1 MLDELLGRAEL
12 KAQIAD
18 LKEEKHHL
26 ERQLAAEEERRT
38 DAVRERQEAE
48 REVNRLEDRIEGL
61 EERVERL
68 SESKTER
75 DDLSVRTTQNVRGT
89 RRKDILDRIRS
100 VETDPEGALTA
111 MVTETVPDAIK
122 RSLDDR
128 SALVRRLAPCLV
140 CVDDAGI
147 IAVAIKLTA
156 PPAPFVEWGTTFR
169 IEPQWV
175 APTEPVTV
183 ALVRSDIFA
192 LGVYDGSTLTHVTE
206 VTTDIM
212 DAHSKGGFSQARFER
227 RRDQQ
232 IEQHL
237 EHAHEAIETHLAEN
251 SQTQTQ
257 TQASNS
263 ESKDK
268 VVVLGEKTVLGAF
281 SDLADRRETVDATGD
296 PKSALEDAV
305 DEFWTIRV
313 STL

>member
-18 LKEEKHHL
+18 LKEKKHHL

-48 REVNRLEDRIEGL
+48 REVNQLQDRIEGL

-68 SESKTER
+68 SESQTER
-75 DDLSVRTTQNVRGT
+75 DELSVRTTQDIRGA
-89 RRKDILDRIRS
+89 RRKNILDRIRS
-100 VETDPEGALTA
+100 VETGPEGALTA
-111 MVTETVPDAIK
+111 MVTETVPNEI
-122 RSLDDR
+122 RRLLDER
-128 SALVRRLAPCLV
+128 SALVQRLAPCLV
-140 CVDDAGI
+140 CIDDAGM
-147 IAVAIKLTA
+147 IAVAIELTA
-156 PPAPFVEWGTTFR
+156 PPTPFVEWGTTFR

-175 APTEPVTV
+175 APAEPVTV
-183 ALVRSDIFA
+183 AVVRSDIFA
-192 LGVYDGSTLTHVTE
+192 LGVYDGSTLTHVTD
-206 VTTDIM
+206 VTTDVM

-232 IEQHL
+232 IEDHL
-237 EHAHEAIETHLAEN
+237 EHAHEAIETHLTEN
-251 SQTQTQ
+251 SQIQT
-257 TQASNS
+257 S
-263 ESKDK
+263 E

-281 SDLADRRETVDATGD
+281 SDLAGRRETVDATGE

>member
-38 DAVRERQEAE
+38 DAARERQEAE
-48 REVNRLEDRIEGL
+48 REVNQLQDRIEGL

-68 SESKTER
+68 SESQTER
-75 DDLSVRTTQNVRGT
+75 NELSVRTTQDIRGT
-89 RRKDILDRIRS
+89 RRKTILDRIRS
-100 VETDPEGALTA
+100 VETGPEGALTA
-111 MVTETVPDAIK
+111 MVVETVPDEI
-122 RSLDDR
+122 RRLLDER
-128 SALVRRLAPCLV
+128 SALVQRLAPCLV
-140 CVDDAGI
+140 CIDDTGM
-147 IAVAIKLTA
+147 IAVAIELTA

-183 ALVRSDIFA
+183 AVVRSDIFA
-192 LGVYDGSTLTHVTE
+192 LGVYDGSTLTHVTD

-232 IEQHL
+232 IEDHL
-237 EHAHEAIETHLAEN
+237 EHAHEAIETHFTEN
-251 SQTQTQ
+251 NQIQT
-257 TQASNS
+257 S
-263 ESKDK
+263 E

-281 SDLADRRETVDATGD
+281 SDLAGRRETVDATGE